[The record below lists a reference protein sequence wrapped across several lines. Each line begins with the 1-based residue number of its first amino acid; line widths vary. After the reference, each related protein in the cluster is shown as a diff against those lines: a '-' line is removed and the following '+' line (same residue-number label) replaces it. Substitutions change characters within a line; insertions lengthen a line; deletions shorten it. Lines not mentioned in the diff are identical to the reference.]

1 MTRDEIANEY
11 FEWLYKLVCGNRY
24 SKGISYRKLLTRLH
38 STEFRYSLLMD
49 ENRAADGANMR
60 YRFALDQGWTEPRSY
75 NYIIDQLEQPCSV
88 LEMMVALAVRCEE
101 DIMDDPAMGDRTTQW
116 FWKMVVNLG
125 LGSMYDAK
133 YDRDFVDKVVERFL
147 NRDYEPDGRGGLFTV
162 RNCNRDMRDM
172 EIWNQMS
179 FYINTIT

>member
-1 MTRDEIANEY
+1 MNRDKLVDDY
-11 FEWLYKLVCGNRY
+11 FEWLCDTVGNTDD
-24 SKGISYRKLLTRLH
+24 YRRLLMRLH
-38 STEFRYSLLMD
+38 SIEFRYLIPRDQNCAEHGVYL
-49 ENRAADGANMR
+49 R
-60 YRFALDQGWTEPRSY
+60 YRFAGRDSE
-75 NYIIDQLEQPCSV
+75 YITGPCSV
-88 LEMMVALAVRCEE
+88 LEMMVALALNCEE